1 MRYRLP
7 LIVLAAAGCGVQEPP
22 DHTEMFIRCLQESG
36 GQRIS
41 APAQLD
47 VLPSTD
53 VQLAVGASLDSVSY
67 YALDVATDAADR
79 RRALVF
85 VEGLHDHYTPNPM
98 PEPPTLLAAA
108 RHGTTGVLAL
118 VLMPPSSDTEAPVGR
133 CEERA
138 APGQSVP

>member
-1 MRYRLP
+1 
-7 LIVLAAAGCGVQEPP
+7 VFAGCGVKDPP
-22 DHTEMFIRCLQESG
+22 DHTAMFIRCLQQSG
-36 GQRIS
+36 GQRIT

-53 VQLAVGASLDSVSY
+53 VQLERGASLDSVSY

-85 VEGLHDHYTPNPM
+85 VQGLHDHSTPNPM
-98 PEPPTLLAAA
+98 PEPPALLRAA
-108 RHGTTGVLAL
+108 RNGTSGVLAL
-118 VLMPPSSDTEAPVGR
+118 VLMPATGDTDAPVGR

-138 APGQSVP
+138 APGQSIP